1 MRTRAPD
8 DDMTGRTVIV
18 GAGQAGARTAAA
30 LRHLDDSAALEGRAE
45 RRNALE
51 NDHLSTR
58 LVRRTP
64 DHIACRRASR
74 RRIACA
80 EIADVGR
87 PLPSQARAQT

>member
-30 LRHLDDSAALEGRAE
+30 LRRLD
-45 RRNALE
+45 
-51 NDHLSTR
+51 
-58 LVRRTP
+58 
-64 DHIACRRASR
+64 